1 MCTFRYET
9 FAEIVEEV
17 RKLNDD
23 HLLELE
29 WVIKTQLIQKKRKS
43 IRKNYQQ
50 TKTEYKTKK
59 LTFSSDISTLK
70 EML

>member
-1 MCTFRYET
+1 MKT
-9 FAEIVEEV
+9 FAEIVNKV
-17 RKLNDD
+17 RKLDD
-23 HLLELE
+23 DQLLELE

-50 TKTEYKTKK
+50 AKAEHKAKK
-59 LTFSSDISTLK
+59 LTFSGNLSTLK

>member
-1 MCTFRYET
+1 MKT

-29 WVIKTQLIQKKRKS
+29 WVIKTQLIQKKRRS

-50 TKTEYKTKK
+50 TKAEYKTKK

>member
-1 MCTFRYET
+1 MKT